1 MDTAIEKIE
10 RAYRIA
16 KLGYPGGVNV
26 NLERM
31 ELEFLLTAA
40 RELKISFENNKWVE
54 HKYSRTANVG

>member
-16 KLGYPGGVNV
+16 KLGYSGGVNV

-40 RELKISFENNKWVE
+40 HELKISLESDKRVVRKDF
-54 HKYSRTANVG
+54 RTDNVG